1 MSNPSRHSGARS
13 ARGWAALIIV
23 LLDITWAASLS
34 TQFVA
39 SRLGYHRHLGDPL
52 FRAPLA
58 TKVWLEAAAVLCIVG
73 AVLCLLSWRW
83 RPTAVPLS
91 LLAVTAIA
99 ARNGPVYQPARV
111 FVWHAA
117 YQRIPDYEHLFA
129 TAWAILAAASVALLL
144 TSWRLL
150 RSGTIVASGSD
161 SALSRDLHP
170 ASMSNGSSKRLAP
183 AFAPAPRLRTAGRRR
198 VPIR

>member
-1 MSNPSRHSGARS
+1 MSNPSRYAAARG

-23 LLDITWAASLS
+23 LLDITWAAGLS

-39 SRLGYHRHLGDPL
+39 SRLGYHRHLGDFL
-52 FRAPLA
+52 FRVSLA
-58 TKVWLEAAAVLCIVG
+58 TKVWLEAAAVLCIVA

-83 RPTAVPLS
+83 RPAAVPLS
-91 LLAVTAIA
+91 LLSVTAIA
-99 ARNGPVYQPARV
+99 VRHGPVYQPARV

-129 TAWAILAAASVALLL
+129 TAWAILAAASVALVLS
-144 TSWRLL
+144 SWRLL
-150 RSGTIVASGSD
+150 RSGTVVASGSD
-161 SALSRDLHP
+161 SALSRDVNR
-170 ASMSNGSSKRLAP
+170 ASTSNSPSKRPAP
-183 AFAPAPRLRTAGRRR
+183 PFASPPRLRTAGRRR

>member
-1 MSNPSRHSGARS
+1 MSNPSRHAAARG

-23 LLDITWAASLS
+23 LLDITWGAGLS

-52 FRAPLA
+52 FRATLA
-58 TKVWLEAAAVLCIVG
+58 TKVWLEAAAVLCIVA

-83 RPTAVPLS
+83 RAAAVLLS

-99 ARNGPVYQPARV
+99 VRNGPVYQPTRV

-117 YQRIPDYEHLFA
+117 YQRISDYEHLFA
-129 TAWAILAAASVALLL
+129 TAWAILAAASVALVL
-144 TSWRLL
+144 TSSRLL
-150 RSGTIVASGSD
+150 RSGTVVASGSD
-161 SALSRDLHP
+161 STLSRDLSR
-170 ASMSNGSSKRLAP
+170 ASRSNGPSKRPAP
-183 AFAPAPRLRTAGRRR
+183 PFAPAPRLRTAGRRR
-198 VPIR
+198 LPLR

>member
-1 MSNPSRHSGARS
+1 MSNPSRYSAARG

-52 FRAPLA
+52 FRASFA
-58 TKVWLEAAAVLCIVG
+58 TKVWLEAAAVLCIAA

-83 RPTAVPLS
+83 RAATVPLS
-91 LLAVTAIA
+91 FLAVTAIA
-99 ARNGPVYQPARV
+99 VRNGPVYQPARV

-129 TAWAILAAASVALLL
+129 TAWVILAAASVALIL

-150 RSGTIVASGSD
+150 GSGTVVASGSD
-161 SALSRDLHP
+161 SALSRDLHS
-170 ASMSNGSSKRLAP
+170 ASTSTGPSKRPTPPL
-183 AFAPAPRLRTAGRRR
+183 APAPRLRTAGRRR